1 METKA
6 HHVLI
11 GGFVLAFVAAIFF
24 FVIWLARID
33 LTKKGDMYDI
43 YFFGSVAGLG
53 VGGDVRFNGV
63 KVGSVNEI
71 ELDADDPQRVKVTIE
86 VEAGTPVRTDSYA
99 QLDLQGIT
107 GVSFVQIVAGTS
119 RAPLMAQDGASRPV
133 ILSRSSNI
141 AKLVEG
147 APQLIGRM
155 IEVVDRIANI
165 LNPDTQADM
174 VRIVADLR
182 KMTEM
187 LSSRDEAFGRIIDN
201 FDQTSGEVAAG
212 SKQLRDFAGRLNKL
226 AADAEKT
233 MAGLNALTNNDARA
247 MVSDIRQ
254 TTQSVNALTKE
265 VHGLIAENRRPI
277 GDFATD
283 GLADFRRL
291 LDEARI
297 LVGNLQRV
305 ANRLEDNPSQIFF
318 GARDSE
324 FRPNSR

>member
-6 HHVLI
+6 NHVLI
-11 GGFVLAFVAAIFF
+11 GGFVLAFVAAIFG

-33 LTKKGDMYDI
+33 LTQKVDMYDI

-63 KVGSVNEI
+63 KVGSVNSI
-71 ELDADDPQRVKVTIE
+71 VLDPDDPQRVKVTIE
-86 VEAGTPVRTDSYA
+86 VDGGTPVRTDSYA

-119 RAPLMAQDGASRPV
+119 RAPLLAKDGASRPV

-182 KMTEM
+182 KMTET

-201 FDQTSGEVAAG
+201 FDATSVEVVAG
-212 SKQLRDFAGRLNKL
+212 SKQLREFAGRLNKL
-226 AADAEKT
+226 TVDVEKT
-233 MAGLNALTNNDARA
+233 LASVNSLANHDARA
-247 MVSDIRQ
+247 MVADIRQ
-254 TTQSVNALTKE
+254 TTQSVNLLAKE
-265 VHGLIAENRRPI
+265 VHAVIAENRRPI

-283 GLADFRRL
+283 GLSDFRRL

-305 ANRLEDNPSQIFF
+305 ANRLEDNPSQIIF
-318 GARDSE
+318 GSRDSE

>member
-11 GGFVLAFVAAIFF
+11 GGFVLAFVAAIFG

-33 LTKKGDMYDI
+33 LTKKVDLYDI

-53 VGGDVRFNGV
+53 IGGDVRFNGV
-63 KVGSVNEI
+63 KVGSVNSI
-71 ELDADDPQRVKVTIE
+71 VLDPDDPQRVKVTVE
-86 VEAGTPVRTDSYA
+86 VEGGTPVRTDSYA

-119 RAPLMAQDGASRPV
+119 HAPLLAKEGASRPV

-165 LNPDTQADM
+165 LNPDTQADLI
-174 VRIVADLR
+174 RIVGDLR

-187 LSSRDEAFGRIIDN
+187 LASRDEAFGRIVDN
-201 FDQTSGEVAAG
+201 FDTTSTEVVAG
-212 SKQLRDFAGRLNKL
+212 SKQLREFAGRLNKL
-226 AADAEKT
+226 TSEAEKT
-233 MAGLNALTNNDARA
+233 LQGLNTLTNQDGRA
-247 MVSDIRQ
+247 LVADIRQ
-254 TTQSVNALTKE
+254 TSQSVNLLTKE
-265 VHGLIAENRRPI
+265 VHALIAENRKPL

-283 GLADFRRL
+283 GLTDFRRL

-305 ANRLEDNPSQIFF
+305 ANRLEDNPSQIIF